1 MMKLAD
7 ETVVEDLSAVEGAN
21 LYTHT
26 HGRVGASHFEEPQN
40 EGCQEWGAT
49 EGDVHTRR
57 HRRDRGHRVR
67 PRPGVPRYGLR
78 VTATSLEGEPSP
90 CAFWEVREAGN
101 EPDIVRL

>member
-40 EGCQEWGAT
+40 EGCQGWERRKVTCIRDGTDAT
-49 EGDVHTRR
+49 VGTEYG
-57 HRRDRGHRVR
+57 
-67 PRPGVPRYGLR
+67 PGPVCHAMG
-78 VTATSLEGEPSP
+78 
-90 CAFWEVREAGN
+90 
-101 EPDIVRL
+101 